1 MVILLYN
8 GNSFHGQKFYPH
20 DIMII
25 TNRKGI
31 IIYEKIY
38 RRASDLSRHL
48 RSGLVFRQ
56 ALSGCGRSRLRHLN
70 RNGNCPV
77 YKRKGTF
84 PPGNCVHFKKDS
96 SVRRR
101 SARFRHELI
110 RGSGKRKAVS
120 AHYSGYHHYIHSHCG
135 SALPALKAS
144 YEERNFNRGRFFHLR
159 RFRYCRNCT
168 GH

>member
-1 MVILLYN
+1 MLSSSAAFVKFIHLHTARNVSIRKIQHLYLSPFVKYFHFSYHNIYLSINKYLEFYLMVILLYN

-77 YKRKGTF
+77 YKKEK
-84 PPGNCVHFKKDS
+84 NV
-96 SVRRR
+96 
-101 SARFRHELI
+101 SAREL
-110 RGSGKRKAVS
+110 RSLQKRFFSTPSFCSVS
-120 AHYSGYHHYIHSHCG
+120 A
-135 SALPALKAS
+135 
-144 YEERNFNRGRFFHLR
+144 
-159 RFRYCRNCT
+159 
-168 GH
+168 